1 MKSDQDV
8 MWQASDKFF
17 NCERFRDVWALAL
30 SFGRWMV
37 YRWGIPK
44 STHCL
49 HTTHGFMLGS
59 FDIPLQPKV
68 ISLTSRIYR
77 SRNQWRCYYD
87 LGQHIPLAMSILANV
102 SGWRGLWRITTRPCL
117 SSSRLFF
124 WENRGVMIPSMPR
137 RLRLTQAGPFGIVDD
152 AVGE

>member
-1 MKSDQDV
+1 

-30 SFGRWMV
+30 SFGRWIV
-37 YRWGIPK
+37 YRWAMPK
-44 STHCL
+44 STHCF

-68 ISLTSRIYR
+68 ISLTSRICR

-87 LGQHIPLAMSILANV
+87 LEQPVIYPWLCTRQSFRLARFVEDNYSAHLDYFLGESRCDDPQYAKTTSVN
-102 SGWRGLWRITTRPCL
+102 SGRAVWYSRCRWRI
-117 SSSRLFF
+117 
-124 WENRGVMIPSMPR
+124 G
-137 RLRLTQAGPFGIVDD
+137 
-152 AVGE
+152 

>member
-1 MKSDQDV
+1 

-30 SFGRWMV
+30 SFGRWIV
-37 YRWGIPK
+37 YRWAMPK
-44 STHCL
+44 STHCF

-68 ISLTSRIYR
+68 ISPTSRICR

-87 LGQHIPLAMSILANV
+87 LEQPVIYPWLCTRQRFRLARFVEDNYQALPQLISTI
-102 SGWRGLWRITTRPCL
+102 
-117 SSSRLFF
+117 F

-137 RLRLTQAGPFGIVDD
+137 RLRLTQAGPFGIVD